1 MNLFEMFNQVDQVSP
16 FTEGSWDPQTHE
28 PQYQDASKMT
38 EYYSMYKLQQPSYA
52 IEGYISPYATNNWDT
67 SSGILN
73 YIDDNTRL
81 PALDQ
86 KMDPNRIFTSDIAS
100 LRALASDQNKIVKMF
115 EKRLVES
122 LADKSK
128 FGLTEDDIEAMQAL
142 TAARAAIVNINKEQI
157 QIKKNIADIKLKQ
170 QQQSGMNNQ
179 TGNGGPIGNNV
190 SGIDVGRSFMDKIF
204 DMPARQPAT
213 DLSYNAPSV
222 SLDQASQMIDNL
234 IPSVND
240 VVSYES
246 AAPTTYVVVGDSD
259 EDVEFATYDSTGQL
273 ISDYPNPTSHIESVD
288 RENRRAT
295 DDLLVS
301 YPVKFKN

>member
-1 MNLFEMFNQVDQVSP
+1 MSLFEMFNYMDQSSP

-28 PQYQDASKMT
+28 PQYQDTSKMT

-52 IEGYISPYATNNWDT
+52 IDGYISPYATNNWDT

-86 KMDPNRIFTSDIAS
+86 KMDPNRIFTSDIAA

-122 LADKSK
+122 LADKGK
-128 FGLTEDDIEAMQAL
+128 FGLNEDDVNAMQAL
-142 TAARAAIVNINKEQI
+142 TAARAAIVNISKEQI
-157 QIKKNIADIKLKQ
+157 QIKKNIADLKLKQ
-170 QQQSGMNNQ
+170 QQQSGMSNQ
-179 TGNGGPIGNNV
+179 PGNAGGNNNSI

-204 DMPARQPAT
+204 DMPAHQPI
-213 DLSYNAPSV
+213 DVNYSVPEV
-222 SLDQASQMIDNL
+222 SLEQASQVIDNL
-234 IPSVND
+234 VPNVNE
-240 VVSYES
+240 VISYES
-246 AAPTTYVVVGDSD
+246 SAPTTYVVVGESD
-259 EDVEFATYDSTGQL
+259 DDVEFATYDSTGQL
-273 ISDYPNPTSHIESVD
+273 ISDYPNPSSHIETID

-301 YPVKFKN
+301 YPIKFKN